1 MKNLFVLFAVVL
13 FSNVAFGQQLA
24 SVNADSSN
32 YINYFEPFLQLN
44 DTLYIQ
50 GINPEEVKID
60 LAEYASNVGIRTEMV
75 LVNENSFSDEQKVF
89 LIQTAISQ
97 AIEEKCKV
105 FSKLDHFRNKNVQLN
120 GVTPIIERVVTVYV
134 KPNTTLIYAN

>member
-1 MKNLFVLFAVVL
+1 MKNLFTFAVVL

-44 DTLYIQ
+44 DTLYIS

-89 LIQTAISQ
+89 IIKASLSE

-105 FSKLDHFRNKNVQLN
+105 VSRLDHFRNKNVQL
-120 GVTPIIERVVTVYV
+120 GGKTPIIERVVT
-134 KPNTTLIYAN
+134 IYAKQGTTIIYNN